1 MKSESTTPTSVIE
14 IRDEIAT
21 IRKLQDQINKPSGY
35 LSIVSPG
42 AISPQ
47 STGYILF
54 SRNCMDDL
62 KLLDDINAAFADH
75 IKRREARIAKIESGA
90 NNVEHNCGQKECV
103 WSDRA

>member
-1 MKSESTTPTSVIE
+1 MKPESTAPTSVIE

-47 STGYILF
+47 ATGYIYL
-54 SRNCMDDL
+54 SRDSSHDN
-62 KLLDDINAAFADH
+62 LLLADIAVAFAKH
-75 IKRREARIAKIESGA
+75 IERCEARIAKIESGA